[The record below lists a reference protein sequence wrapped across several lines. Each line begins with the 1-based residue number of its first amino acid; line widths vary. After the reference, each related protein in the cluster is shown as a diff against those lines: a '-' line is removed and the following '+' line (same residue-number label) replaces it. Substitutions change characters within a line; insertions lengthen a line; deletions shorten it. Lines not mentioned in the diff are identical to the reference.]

1 MKKTETIVAA
11 PQQQTP
17 KRGLMTAGEH
27 ISIQLYI
34 LSAVVLIVSIFTH
47 LPLLLV
53 GGSIL
58 LLTLAITD
66 IWAIYCLSEV
76 RYQRKLSEKR
86 VLFGEDITLEISI
99 ENAKI
104 LPLPVLQI
112 DDTIPRALPIKGQ
125 PIRKTQ
131 VSNLAILEGLFSLR
145 WYERVTRTYTI
156 QCINRGIFTFGPVRL
171 RSSDIFGFITRELRD
186 STEQH
191 VLVYPLVVP
200 LSRFSLPTQ
209 RPFGDQRTTHRLL
222 EDPARIIGVRDYSYG
237 DSMRRINWKASA
249 RALELQ
255 SKVYESTTTYTLAL
269 FVNSSIQLDSYYS
282 IHPAWQ
288 ELAICVAASVCNW
301 ALDEGYAVGLYAN
314 TPMSIPDDEDPN
326 EDFERGDL
334 KKAIARQLRRQ
345 TIRIPPAS
353 SEAQRQRIMETLARI
368 QAFSGSPLEDV
379 LQVERSHLPMGTT
392 IVAITSQ
399 INEHMLETLL
409 RMRRS
414 GHTVSLILTG
424 DNPPPTR
431 ISGITVYYV
440 GGEETWDT
448 LQATYGDIDTEKP
461 VDETRSE
468 GFHL

>member
-1 MKKTETIVAA
+1 MRKLETIVTTA
-11 PQQQTP
+11 PQLPPRRQL
-17 KRGLMTAGEH
+17 KTAGEH
-27 ISIQLYI
+27 VNRQLYL
-34 LSAVVLIVSIFTH
+34 LSIVVLLVSIFAH

-53 GGSIL
+53 GGGVMV
-58 LLTLAITD
+58 LTLVITD
-66 IWAIYCLSEV
+66 VWAIYCLNEV
-76 RYQRKLSEKR
+76 RYQRTLSEKR
-86 VLFGEDITLEISI
+86 VIFGEEITLEISI

-104 LPLPVLQI
+104 LPLPVLQV
-112 DDTIPRALPIKGQ
+112 DDTVPRALPFKDQ

-131 VSNLAILEGLFSLR
+131 VSNLATLEGLFSLR
-145 WYERVTRTYTI
+145 WYERVTRTYTL

-186 STEQH
+186 SAEQH

-200 LSRFSLPTQ
+200 LSSFHLPTQ
-209 RPFGDQRTTHRLL
+209 RPFGDQRTTRRLL

-282 IHPAWQ
+282 IHPALQ
-288 ELAICVAASVCNW
+288 ELAICVAASVSDW
-301 ALDEGYAVGLYAN
+301 AIDEGYAVGLYAN
-314 TPMSIPDDEDPN
+314 TPMSIPDEDDPD
-326 EDFERGDL
+326 EDFEQEDL

-353 SEAQRQRIMETLARI
+353 NEAQRQRIMETLARI
-368 QAFSGSPLEDV
+368 QAFSGSPLEEV

-399 INEHMLETLL
+399 INERMMETLL

-414 GHTVSLILTG
+414 GHAVSLIMIG

-440 GGEETWDT
+440 GGEETWDR
-448 LQATYGDIDTEKP
+448 LQTAY
-461 VDETRSE
+461 ETSANEAPSE
-468 GFHL
+468 HFRL